1 MWLLLYPDNST
12 KEVTTIDELPKDV
25 TGFVY
30 LIVYKDGT
38 KYIGKKN
45 LYSTVKI
52 KSLASGKQRPNVIGK
67 EYRNTGKGFRQS
79 YDIVRK
85 ETDWLKYKGSHKERL
100 KPIDKKYI
108 LDFAYTKLQLTY
120 LEAKLLFKHEV
131 LESNEFLNENIL
143 NTFYK
148 DRLHEY

>member
-1 MWLLLYPDNST
+1 MWELLSPNNTTLTVDNISQ
-12 KEVTTIDELPKDV
+12 LPKDV

-45 LYSTVKI
+45 LYSTIKV
-52 KSLASGKQRPNVIGK
+52 KSLDSGKQRPNTIGK
-67 EYRNTGKGFRQS
+67 KYRNTGKGSRQS
-79 YDIVRK
+79 YDIIRK

-131 LESNEFLNENIL
+131 LENNEFLNENIL
-143 NTFYK
+143 NAFYRNK
-148 DRLHEY
+148 LHEY

>member
-45 LYSTVKI
+45 LYSIVKI
-52 KSLASGKQRPNVIGK
+52 LSLKSGKQR
-67 EYRNTGKGFRQS
+67 
-79 YDIVRK
+79 
-85 ETDWLKYKGSHKERL
+85 
-100 KPIDKKYI
+100 DKVE
-108 LDFAYTKLQLTY
+108 KL
-120 LEAKLLFKHEV
+120 AH
-131 LESNEFLNENIL
+131 
-143 NTFYK
+143 
-148 DRLHEY
+148 

>member
-1 MWLLLYPDNST
+1 MWLLLHPDNST
-12 KEVTTIDELPKDV
+12 KEVTTINELPKDV
-25 TGFVY
+25 IGFVY

-45 LYSTVKI
+45 LYSIIKI
-52 KSLASGKQRPNVIGK
+52 KSLTSGKQRANVIGK
-67 EYRNTGKGFRQS
+67 EYRNTGKGSRQS
-79 YDIVRK
+79 YDIVKK

-100 KPIDKKYI
+100 KLIDKKYI

-131 LESNEFLNENIL
+131 LENDEFLNENIL
-143 NTFYK
+143 NAFYK

>member
-1 MWLLLYPDNST
+1 MWELLSPNNTTLTVDNISQ
-12 KEVTTIDELPKDV
+12 LPKDV

-79 YDIVRK
+79 YDVVRK

-143 NTFYK
+143 NAFYK